1 MGVNVAI
8 NALLML
14 LLIFMTIKTIPVLT
28 TVQFKVSLPGQVGAS
43 DPILRKRYLRHFVWL
58 RSP

>member
-28 TVQFKVSLPGQVGAS
+28 TVQFKVGLPGQVGAS
-43 DPILRKRYLRHFVWL
+43 DPILRERYLSPFVWL

>member
-28 TVQFKVSLPGQVGAS
+28 TVQFKVSLPRLS
-43 DPILRKRYLRHFVWL
+43 DSLAPGCLMRN
-58 RSP
+58 SN

>member
-14 LLIFMTIKTIPVLT
+14 LLIFMTIPVLT
-28 TVQFKVSLPGQVGAS
+28 TVHPC
-43 DPILRKRYLRHFVWL
+43 DCLRVNRRTL
-58 RSP
+58 